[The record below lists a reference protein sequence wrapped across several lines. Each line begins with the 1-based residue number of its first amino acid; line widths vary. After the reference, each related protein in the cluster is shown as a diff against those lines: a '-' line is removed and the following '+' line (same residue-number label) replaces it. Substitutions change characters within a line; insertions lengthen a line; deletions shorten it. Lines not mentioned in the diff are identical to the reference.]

1 MKTYE
6 ILLTDD
12 DFITVEGVRAN
23 LETEGYHVT
32 KASSGAMAIQK
43 IIQKD
48 FDLVITDLVM
58 TPVNGMEVLKKAK
71 EVNPDTMVIIFTGHA
86 DITSAIDALRLDA
99 DDYLTKPYEVDELF
113 FRVSR
118 CLEKREYR
126 EKMKATQ
133 EALQESEKNFR
144 ALAENAND
152 GILIAVG
159 KGNHV
164 YANQRAHEI
173 TGHTIPELL
182 LLRFAD
188 LAHPDELRK
197 IREQYD
203 RKLADQP
210 ALLTYETAI
219 IRKQGKAVPVEVT
232 AAKTVWQGKPA
243 FLAFIRDITERKRAN
258 EKLRQKDNAIESSIN
273 AIIFCDLQYQVT
285 YVNKSFLELW
295 GYDDV
300 QEVLSRKAGDFWQD
314 DDKFLRQVSILWEQ
328 GNWIGESLAR
338 RKDGS
343 SFYAQTSASM
353 VTDEKG
359 KPVSMMASFID
370 ISEKKQMEAA
380 LRKSNEELERRVE
393 KRALKLIR
401 ATGELERKQ
410 RELLYHKMELEK
422 VNTELV
428 ETNKALS
435 VLAKNIERKKGDT
448 ERRLA
453 QIISS
458 GIIPIAES
466 LKKDERLEA
475 RRSDL
480 DLLSAYLF
488 DLTSDISRGTDT
500 IFSLSIT
507 ELRIATMIK
516 NGLKSKEISSQL
528 NISLLTV
535 KTHRKRI
542 RKKLNLQRA
551 DINLAAYLR
560 SKLD

>member
-32 KASSGAMAIQK
+32 KASNGAMAIQK

-126 EKMKATQ
+126 KKMKATQ

-173 TGHTIPELL
+173 TGYTIPELL
-182 LLRFAD
+182 LLRFDD

-273 AIIFCDLQYQVT
+273 AITFCDLQYQVT

-300 QEVLSRKAGDFWQD
+300 QEVLGRKAGDFWQD
-314 DDKFLRQVSILWEQ
+314 EDKFLRQVSILWEK

-353 VTDEKG
+353 VTDESG

-393 KRALKLIR
+393 KRTLKLIR

-458 GIIPIAES
+458 RIIPIAES

-535 KTHRKRI
+535 KTHRKHI